1 MTEIKPRSDRV
12 SEPKNDERFYI
23 DDRVGC
29 IAVRDR
35 EKDDEWAPG
44 LHSEMDGVMAYWHGR
59 KGPDGAWGVQDWQ
72 IEKAKTLCDELNATP
87 LREMVPMTHKGTG
100 S

>member
-1 MTEIKPRSDRV
+1 M
-12 SEPKNDERFYI
+12 SESKSDERFYI

-35 EKDDEWAPG
+35 EKDDEWSPG

-59 KGPDGAWGVQDWQ
+59 KGPDGVWGVLDWQ
-72 IEKAKTLCDELNATP
+72 KGKAKALCDELNATP
-87 LREMVPMTHKGTG
+87 LREMVPLTYEAKDG
-100 S
+100 